1 MTLPDAKLDASVG
14 PADSPAMAQRDPNL
28 PDAPTTPRRRRTVT
42 LWAIVFI
49 SLGLFYRGYLT
60 FILPVGYD
68 EVKVVVVGLEEMR
81 ESPGKA
87 LIEVPIRRSSA
98 MTPLWWWIQYS
109 CTAGGR
115 AISLLTIR
123 IAPVLLGVMTLLV
136 GYRVCAARW
145 GRSTGVVFAAWLA
158 LSDVLTFTNSRGDFA
173 ESLMV
178 CLLVP
183 LVPLPCILWYCCIHA
198 FYSLHVPLFVVSKR
212 TLNCG

>member
-1 MTLPDAKLDASVG
+1 
-14 PADSPAMAQRDPNL
+14 MAP
-28 PDAPTTPRRRRTVT
+28 
-42 LWAIVFI
+42 WAIAFI
-49 SLGLFYRGYLT
+49 ALGLFYRGYLT

-68 EVKVVVVGLEEMR
+68 EVKVIAVGLEEMR

-98 MTPLWWWIQYS
+98 MTPLWWWIECA

-115 AISLLTIR
+115 AISLVTIR
-123 IAPVLLGVMTLLV
+123 IAPLLLGLVTLLV

-145 GRSTGVVFAAWLA
+145 GRSTAAVFAGWLA
-158 LSDVLTFTNSRGDFA
+158 LSDVLTFTNGRGDFA

-183 LVPLPCILWYCCIHA
+183 LVCMVGRRDVAARRGMLWLGVGVA
-198 FYSLHVPLFVVSKR
+198 ARAGLALVRRRKR
-212 TLNCG
+212 T